1 MTSILRSVSR
11 ALFFAAALALPVSL
25 SAQIDTAA
33 APAPTPATADS
44 AVVGT
49 ATGTG
54 RIVGKVVD
62 ARTGQ
67 GLSDVAIQ
75 VVGTTTGTSS
85 GLEGRYGLGKV
96 TAGTVTLH
104 IRRLGFA
111 AKTVTGITL
120 DAGRT
125 IEQDIALDPVTISLE
140 TQVVTAQV
148 ERGSVNAAL
157 DKQRTATGVVN
168 SVTREQISK
177 SPDSDA
183 AQAVQRVSGVT
194 VQDGKYVFVRG
205 LGERYTTTSLNGA
218 RIPSPEPER
227 KVVPLDLF
235 PASLIQTVTTSKN
248 FTADQP
254 GDFSGAQ
261 VDIRTREFPLG
272 RETEFSTSFG
282 HNAAATNRGL
292 VVAPTLGRDW
302 LGFAGSERQ
311 LPSQLA
317 EPMPQQPSQ
326 TAVNSIVQS
335 FRNAW
340 SPMSKEGAPNR
351 SFGVTTGGS
360 KPFGNSSQAGYVA
373 ALSYSYNQELR
384 DREVRAYAEP
394 TDGTT
399 EVDRFEGTTGRAS
412 VLWGGIANVS
422 LNLGSSTRISL
433 NNTYNHTAD
442 NEARRESGF
451 SENLGTRL
459 LINRLRFVERTVR
472 SNQIVGERQLGS
484 RQRVTLSFTNSN
496 VNRSEPDRSEFVQV
510 EGAAGESPYWLDA
523 TEGAVRTFGKLTES
537 SFNTSLD
544 YALQFGPAD
553 RQHELKIGGL
563 HRYTERLARNQ
574 VFSIQAPSLSLDERR
589 LSPEQIFDG
598 RYAGETDAVFRV
610 VPLSQGGS
618 YGAFDEI
625 GAGYATVEWA
635 LGNRYRLIT
644 GARVER
650 SSTIVAAEPTV
661 GNRVKINPLYTDL
674 LPSLLL
680 NVKLTEA
687 QNLRFSATRTLSR
700 PEYRELAE
708 VQYRDVIGGENVIGN
723 PDLERTLISNFDA
736 RWEWYPRTGEV
747 FSVGLFSKRFDKPIE
762 RVFLATSGTRIV
774 TFLNAERGDNLGL
787 ELDARMGLG
796 RMADVLEPITLFSN
810 ATFMKS
816 KVQLGDDPRMAQEER
831 AMVGQAATV
840 VNAGVTFSPAGRGF
854 STTVLFNRVGRRIVS
869 ASQRP
874 LPVTYEEAR
883 SALDVAMRVPL
894 FGTLAAKFDAK
905 NLLDQPY
912 RQTQGTVTRESYYS
926 GRVYTVG
933 LNWRP

>member
-1 MTSILRSVSR
+1 MISIPRSVLRTLLVVASSGFP
-11 ALFFAAALALPVSL
+11 LSI
-25 SAQIDTAA
+25 SAQTDSAA
-33 APAPTPATADS
+33 TPTQQPTAPAV
-44 AVVGT
+44 AVAGS
-49 ATGTG
+49 G
-54 RIVGKVVD
+54 RIIGKVVD

-85 GLEGRYGLGKV
+85 GLEGRYSLGKV

-111 AKTVTGITL
+111 PKTVTGIML
-120 DAGRT
+120 DADGA
-125 IEQDIALDPVTISLE
+125 IEQDIALDPVTVSLE
-140 TQVVTAQV
+140 TQVVTASV

-235 PASLIQTVTTSKN
+235 PSSLIQTVTTSKN

-272 RETEFSTSFG
+272 RETEISSSFG
-282 HNAAATNRGL
+282 YNTAARNQPL
-292 VVAPTLGRDW
+292 VVAPTLGQDW

-311 LPSQLA
+311 LPTELSQPL
-317 EPMPQQPSQ
+317 PQQPSQ
-326 TAVNSIVQS
+326 TTVNSIVQS

-340 SPMSKEGAPNR
+340 SPLSKEGAPNR
-351 SFGVTTGGS
+351 SMSITTGGS
-360 KPFGNSSQAGYVA
+360 KPFGNTSQAGYVA
-373 ALSYSYNQELR
+373 ALSYSYNQEVR

-394 TDGTT
+394 TNGTT
-399 EVDRFEGTTGRAS
+399 EVDRFEGSTGRAS
-412 VLWGGIANVS
+412 VLWGGIGNLS
-422 LNLGSSTRISL
+422 LNLGTSTRISL

-472 SNQIVGERQLGS
+472 ANQIVGERQLGS
-484 RQRVTLSFTNSN
+484 RQRVALSFTASN
-496 VNRSEPDRSEFVQV
+496 VKRSEPDRSEFVQV
-510 EGAAGESPYWLDA
+510 EGASGESPYWLDA
-523 TEGAVRTFGKLTES
+523 TEGAVRTFGDLNES
-537 SFNTSLD
+537 SYNTSLD
-544 YALQFGPAD
+544 YSLQFGPAD
-553 RQHELKIGGL
+553 SQHELKVGGL
-563 HRYTERLARNQ
+563 HRYTERVARNQ

-589 LSPEQIFDG
+589 LSPEEIFDG
-598 RYAGETDAVFRV
+598 RFAEEADAVFRV

-618 YGAFDEI
+618 YGALDEL

-644 GARVER
+644 GARLER

-661 GNRVKINPLYTDL
+661 GKRVRINPLYTDL
-674 LPSLLL
+674 LPSVLL
-680 NVKLTEA
+680 NVKLTEG

-723 PDLERTLISNFDA
+723 PELERTLISNFDA
-736 RWEWYPRTGEV
+736 RWEWYPRGGEV
-747 FSVGLFSKRFDKPIE
+747 FSVGLFAKRFDKPIE

-774 TFLNAERGDNLGL
+774 TFLNADRGDNLGL
-787 ELDARMGLG
+787 ELDARVGLG
-796 RMADVLEPITLFSN
+796 RIADVFEPLTVFSN
-810 ATFMKS
+810 ATFMQS
-816 KVQLGDDPRMAQEER
+816 KVQLGDDPRVAQENR
-831 AMVGQAATV
+831 AMVGQAPSV
-840 VNAGVTFSPAGRGF
+840 VNGGLTFTPGERGF
-854 STTVLFNRVGRRIVS
+854 STTLLFNRVARRIVS

-883 SALDVAMRVPL
+883 SALDLAMRVPL
-894 FGTLAAKFDAK
+894 FGTLSAKFDAK
-905 NLLDQPY
+905 NLLDEPY

-926 GRVYTVG
+926 GRIYTLG

>member
-1 MTSILRSVSR
+1 MISIVRSLSR
-11 ALFFAAALALPVSL
+11 TLLVVASFAAPLSI
-25 SAQIDTAA
+25 SAQTDTAVT
-33 APAPTPATADS
+33 PTQQGQHGLPS
-44 AVVGT
+44 A
-49 ATGTG
+49 GTG
-54 RIVGKVVD
+54 RIIGKVLD
-62 ARTGQ
+62 ARSGQ

-85 GLEGRYGLGKV
+85 GLEGRYSLGKV

-111 AKTVTGITL
+111 PKTVTGIML
-120 DAGRT
+120 DANGT
-125 IEQDIALDPVTISLE
+125 IEQDIALEPVTVSLE
-140 TQVVTAQV
+140 TQVVTASI

-168 SVTREQISK
+168 SVTREQISR

-194 VQDGKYVFVRG
+194 VQDGKYIFVRG

-227 KVVPLDLF
+227 RVVPLDLF
-235 PASLIQTVTTSKN
+235 PSALLQTVTTSKN

-261 VDIRTREFPLG
+261 VDIRTREFPIG
-272 RETEFSTSFG
+272 RETEMSTSFG
-282 HNAAATNRGL
+282 YNAAARNEQL
-292 VVAPTLGRDW
+292 FVAPTLGGDW
-302 LGFAGSERQ
+302 LGFAGNERQ
-311 LPSQLA
+311 LPSELS
-317 EPMPQQPSQ
+317 EPLPQQPSQ
-326 TAVNSIVQS
+326 TMVNAIVRS

-340 SPMSKEGAPNR
+340 SPLSKDGMPNR
-351 SFGVTTGGS
+351 SMSITTGGS
-360 KPFGNSSQAGYVA
+360 KTLGKTSQAGYVA
-373 ALSYSYNQELR
+373 AMSYSYNQEVR

-394 TDGTT
+394 TNGTT
-399 EVDRFEGTTGRAS
+399 EVDRFEGATGRAS
-412 VLWGGIANVS
+412 VLWGGIANLS
-422 LNLGSSTRISL
+422 LNLGTNTRVSL

-459 LINRLRFVERTVR
+459 LVSRLRFVERTVR
-472 SNQIVGERQLGS
+472 SNQAVAERQFGS
-484 RQRVTLSFTNSN
+484 RQRLALSFTSSN
-496 VNRSEPDRSEFVQV
+496 VRRSEPDRSEFVQV
-510 EGAAGESPYWLDA
+510 EGAAGELPYWLDA
-523 TEGAVRTFGKLTES
+523 TEGAVRTFGDLNES
-537 SFNTSLD
+537 NYNTSLD

-553 RQHELKIGGL
+553 RQHELKVGGL
-563 HRYTERLARNQ
+563 HRYTERLARNR
-574 VFSIQAPSLSLDERR
+574 VFSIQAPSLSLAERR
-589 LSPEQIFDG
+589 LIPEEIFDG
-598 RYAGETDAVFRV
+598 RYAEDADAVFRL

-618 YGAFDEI
+618 YGALDEL

-635 LGNRYRLIT
+635 VGNRYRLIT
-644 GARVER
+644 GARLER

-661 GNRVKINPLYTDL
+661 GKRVRINPVYTDL

-680 NVKLTEA
+680 NVKLTEE
-687 QNLRFSATRTLSR
+687 QNLRFSAARTLSR

-723 PDLERTLISNFDA
+723 PGLQRTLISNFDA
-736 RWEWYPRTGEV
+736 RWEWYPRGGEV
-747 FSVGLFSKRFDKPIE
+747 FSVGVFSKRFDKPIE

-774 TFLNAERGDNLGL
+774 TFLNADRGDNLGV
-787 ELDARMGLG
+787 ELDARLGLG
-796 RMADVLEPITLFSN
+796 RIADVFEPMTVFSN

-816 KVQLGDDPRMAQEER
+816 KVQLGDDPRVAQENR
-831 AMVGQAATV
+831 AMVGQAPSV
-840 VNAGVTFSPAGRGF
+840 INAGLTFAPAERGF
-854 STTVLFNRVGRRIVS
+854 STTLLFNRVARRIVS

-883 SALDVAMRVPL
+883 SALDLAMRVPL
-894 FGTLAAKFDAK
+894 FGTLSAKFDAK
-905 NLLDQPY
+905 NLLDEPY

-926 GRVYTVG
+926 GRIYTLG

>member
-1 MTSILRSVSR
+1 MTSIFRSVSR
-11 ALFFAAALALPVSL
+11 TLLALACSAFPLAI
-25 SAQIDTAA
+25 SAQTDTAA
-33 APAPTPATADS
+33 APTQQAIAP
-44 AVVGT
+44 AVAVAGS
-49 ATGTG
+49 G
-54 RIVGKVVD
+54 RIIGKVLD

-85 GLEGRYGLGKV
+85 GLEGRYSLGKV
-96 TAGTVTLH
+96 TAGTITLH

-111 AKTVTGITL
+111 PKTVTGVML
-120 DAGRT
+120 DAGGT
-125 IEQDIALDPVTISLE
+125 IEQDISLDPVTVSLE
-140 TQVVTAQV
+140 TQVVTASV

-168 SVTREQISK
+168 SVTREQISR

-235 PASLIQTVTTSKN
+235 PSSLIQTVTTSKN

-272 RETEFSTSFG
+272 RETEMSTSFG
-282 HNAAATNRGL
+282 YNAAARNQPL

-311 LPSQLA
+311 LPSELSQPL
-317 EPMPQQPSQ
+317 PQQPSQ
-326 TAVNSIVQS
+326 TTVNSIVQS

-340 SPMSKEGAPNR
+340 SPLSKEGAPNR
-351 SFGVTTGGS
+351 SMSVTTGGS
-360 KPFGNSSQAGYVA
+360 KPFGNTSQAGYVA
-373 ALSYSYNQELR
+373 ALSYSYNQEVR

-394 TDGTT
+394 TNGTT
-399 EVDRFEGTTGRAS
+399 EVDRFEGSTGRAS
-412 VLWGGIANVS
+412 VLWGGIANLS
-422 LNLGSSTRISL
+422 LNLGTSTRVSL

-472 SNQIVGERQLGS
+472 SNQVVAERQFGS
-484 RQRVTLSFTNSN
+484 RQRLALSFTNSN
-496 VNRSEPDRSEFVQV
+496 VKRSEPDRSEFVQV
-510 EGAAGESPYWLDA
+510 EGPAGEAPYWLDA
-523 TEGAVRTFGKLTES
+523 TEGAVRTFGELNES
-537 SFNTSLD
+537 SYNTSLD
-544 YALQFGPAD
+544 YSLQFGRAD
-553 RQHELKIGGL
+553 RQHELKVGGL
-563 HRYTERLARNQ
+563 HRYTERVARNQ
-574 VFSIQAPSLSLDERR
+574 VFSIQAPSLSLAERR
-589 LSPEQIFDG
+589 LSPEEIFDG
-598 RYAGETDAVFRV
+598 RYAEAADAVFRV

-618 YGAFDEI
+618 YGALDEL

-644 GARVER
+644 GARLER

-661 GNRVKINPLYTDL
+661 GRRVRINPLYTDL

-680 NVKLTEA
+680 NVKLTEG
-687 QNLRFSATRTLSR
+687 QNLRLSATRTLSR

-723 PDLERTLISNFDA
+723 PELERTLISNFDA
-736 RWEWYPRTGEV
+736 RWEWYPRSGEV
-747 FSVGLFSKRFDKPIE
+747 FSIGLFSKRFDKPIE

-774 TFLNAERGDNLGL
+774 TFLNADRGDNLGL
-787 ELDARMGLG
+787 ELDARLGLG
-796 RMADVLEPITLFSN
+796 RIADVFEPLTVFSN

-816 KVQLGDDPRMAQEER
+816 KVHLGDDPRVAQEDR
-831 AMVGQAATV
+831 AMVGQAPSV
-840 VNAGVTFSPAGRGF
+840 VNAGVTFTPGEKGF
-854 STTVLFNRVGRRIVS
+854 STTLLYNRVGRRIVS

-883 SALDVAMRVPL
+883 SGLDMAMRVPL
-894 FGTLAAKFDAK
+894 FGTLSAKFDAK
-905 NLLDQPY
+905 NLLDEPY

-926 GRVYTVG
+926 GRIYSLG